1 MQLTLLKSSLPLV
14 LAATL
19 LSGQQE
25 KPTSA
30 QQPAQ
35 QNAGRQSTT
44 PGAQAKTAHETKA
57 QHRVVRKRSTRASY
71 RNGAKRAAYRPEF
84 TEHSVEVINGSSTKQ
99 IVLTEDKKP
108 VGTAKG
114 ESPQMK
120 VEVVNGTSS
129 DTQYFYAGNGQPQQN
144 AAELR
149 RPVVVG
155 IQSSDTRVVGGNRH
169 PVVTDIIDISAV
181 KPGDAKTVN
190 SGGQK
195 VTTGIAPKPKR
206 PDYQPETH

>member
-1 MQLTLLKSSLPLV
+1 MQLTFLRSGLPFV

-19 LSGQQE
+19 MAGQQS
-25 KPTSA
+25 KPTST

-35 QNAGRQSTT
+35 QSAAKQSST
-44 PGAQAKTAHETKA
+44 PGVQAKSSHRTKTHHRVARKRNTKA
-57 QHRVVRKRSTRASY
+57 SR

-99 IVLTEDKKP
+99 VVFDDEKKP
-108 VGTAKG
+108 AGTAKS
-114 ESPQMK
+114 EAPQMK

-129 DTQYFYAGNGQPQQN
+129 DTQYFYAGNGQSQQN
-144 AAELR
+144 TAESK

-155 IQSSDTRVVGGNRH
+155 IQSSDTRAVGGNKR
-169 PVVTDIIDISAV
+169 PVVTGITAV
-181 KPGDAKTVN
+181 GSSDAKSAN

-195 VTTGIAPKPKR
+195 VTTGVAPQPKR
-206 PDYQPETH
+206 PEYVPEPH